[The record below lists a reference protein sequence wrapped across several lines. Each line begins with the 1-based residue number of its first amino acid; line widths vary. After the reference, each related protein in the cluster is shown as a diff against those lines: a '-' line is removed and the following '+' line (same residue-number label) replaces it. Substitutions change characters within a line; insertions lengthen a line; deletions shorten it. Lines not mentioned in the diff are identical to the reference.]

1 MNRYFKFSLF
11 LVALMTTLPFAIP
24 DAQAQEGYGWGGR
37 DVVFVTPDGQILDYL
52 PRNIM
57 YARDPRGKRVL
68 IDRYGNV
75 VATEMRSDRYFPRRP
90 SRQGNDGYYADEGYA
105 DQRYPDGGYDDR
117 YAERGPVTGSIQQYG
132 SVEREPLDDQPM
144 PDAYGRSNS
153 QSDTDYASIEQLPPA
168 NERSAPEE
176 PVITLNN
183 KSKPEIV
190 ALQVFLDRQG
200 VSPGVIDGHM
210 GSNVSKAI
218 YAYQQMTGEKLDPN
232 DTDGILE
239 QLRMSGGLPVI
250 SYTITPTD
258 AAGPY
263 VAEIPE
269 DYSQKA
275 QLSSLGYTSTTEM
288 LAERFHMDENFLKEM
303 NPGADFTV
311 PGTIIKVVNPGS
323 PKSGSVAR
331 IIADK
336 GRKQV
341 FAYDATGAL
350 IAAYPASIG
359 STDTP
364 SPSGTVTV
372 ERVAFNPGYT
382 YNPKIN
388 FQQGSNDKILNIPPG
403 PNGPVGTVW
412 MALSKPT
419 YGIHGTPDPTRI
431 GRTQSHGCIR
441 LTNWDATELAK
452 MVTPGVTVE
461 FVD

>member
-1 MNRYFKFSLF
+1 VNRFMKSALSLS
-11 LVALMTTLPFAIP
+11 ALLLALAAFTPQQA
-24 DAQAQEGYGWGGR
+24 DAQQYGR
-37 DVVFVTPDGQILDYL
+37 NRSDIVLVTPTGEILEYVPPGRGFVYAHDY
-52 PRNIM
+52 
-57 YARDPRGKRVL
+57 RGNRVL
-68 IDRYGNV
+68 IDRYGNI
-75 VATEMRSDRYFPRRP
+75 VATEMRAR
-90 SRQGNDGYYADEGYA
+90 GYYSPRTNREVYNDAYNNDPYYS
-105 DQRYPDGGYDDR
+105 DDNRYGDTR
-117 YAERGPVTGSIQQYG
+117 YSERGPVTGSIPQ
-132 SVEREPLDDQPM
+132 D
-144 PDAYGRSNS
+144 
-153 QSDTDYASIEQLPPA
+153 ASIERRPLDQAYPGDPQGQDDYAAVEPDQQIPPA
-168 NERSAPEE
+168 DEPRAAPQD
-176 PVITLNN
+176 PVITLKD

-190 ALQVFLDRQG
+190 ALQVFLDRAG

-210 GSNVSKAI
+210 GSNVTKAI
-218 YAYQQMTGEKLDPN
+218 YAYEQMTGTKLDPN
-232 DTDGILE
+232 NTDAILE
-239 QLRMSGGLPVI
+239 ELRMNGGLPVVN
-250 SYTITPTD
+250 YTITDAD

-263 VAEIPE
+263 VAQIPE

-275 QLSSLGYTSTTEM
+275 LLPSLAYTTVTEA

-303 NPGADFTV
+303 NPGADFTI
-311 PGTIIKVVNPGS
+311 PGTVIKVVNPGANKTGAVS
-323 PKSGSVAR
+323 K
-331 IIADK
+331 ILADK

-341 FAYDATGAL
+341 FAYDDAGNL
-350 IAAYPASIG
+350 VAAYPASIG

-388 FQQGSNDKILNIPPG
+388 FQQGANDKILDIPPG

-419 YGIHGTPDPTRI
+419 YGIHGTPDPSRI

-452 MVTPGVTVE
+452 MVKPGVTVE

>member
-1 MNRYFKFSLF
+1 MNRFLKSALSLSAMF
-11 LVALMTTLPFAIP
+11 LALAGVTPQQA
-24 DAQAQEGYGWGGR
+24 DAQQYGR
-37 DVVFVTPDGQILDYL
+37 NRSDIVLVTPSGEILDYV
-52 PRNIM
+52 PSGRGFV
-57 YARDPRGKRVL
+57 YAHDYRGNRVL
-68 IDRYGNV
+68 IDRYGNI
-75 VATEMRSDRYFPRRP
+75 VATEMRAR
-90 SRQGNDGYYADEGYA
+90 GYYSPRTNQEVYNDADSNDPY
-105 DQRYPDGGYDDR
+105 YPDGNSYGDTR
-117 YAERGPVTGSIQQYG
+117 YSERGPVTGSIPQDAAI
-132 SVEREPLDDQPM
+132 ERRQLEDQPY
-144 PDAYGRSNS
+144 PGDQQG
-153 QSDTDYASIEQLPPA
+153 QDDYAAVEPDQQFPPA
-168 NERSAPEE
+168 DQPRQAPQE
-176 PVITLNN
+176 PVITLKD

-190 ALQVFLDRQG
+190 ALQVFLDRAG

-210 GSNVSKAI
+210 GSNVTKAI
-218 YAYQQMTGEKLDPN
+218 YAYEQMTGTKLDPN
-232 DTDGILE
+232 NTDAILE
-239 QLRMSGGLPVI
+239 ELRMNGGLPVVN
-250 SYTITPTD
+250 YTITDAD

-263 VAEIPE
+263 VAQIPE

-275 QLSSLGYTSTTEM
+275 LLPSLAYTSVTEA

-303 NPGADFTV
+303 NPGADFTI
-311 PGTIIKVVNPGS
+311 PGTVIKVVNPGGN
-323 PKSGSVAR
+323 KAGTVAK
-331 IIADK
+331 ILADK

-341 FAYDATGAL
+341 FAYDDAGNL
-350 IAAYPASIG
+350 VAAYPASIG

-388 FQQGSNDKILNIPPG
+388 FQQGANDRILDIPPG

-419 YGIHGTPDPTRI
+419 YGIHGTPDPSRI

-452 MVTPGVTVE
+452 MVKPGVTVE

>member
-1 MNRYFKFSLF
+1 MNRFMKSAFSLSAM
-11 LVALMTTLPFAIP
+11 LLALAAFTPQRA
-24 DAQAQEGYGWGGR
+24 DAQQYGR
-37 DVVFVTPDGQILDYL
+37 NRSDIVLVTPSGEILDYV
-52 PRNIM
+52 PPGRGFV
-57 YARDPRGKRVL
+57 YAQDYRGNRVL
-68 IDRYGNV
+68 IDRYGNII
-75 VATEMRSDRYFPRRP
+75 ATEMRAR
-90 SRQGNDGYYADEGYA
+90 GYYSPRTTREASNAPYNDDPY
-105 DQRYPDGGYDDR
+105 YPDGNGYGDTR
-117 YAERGPVTGSIQQYG
+117 YSERGPVTGSIPRD
-132 SVEREPLDDQPM
+132 VAIERQPLEEQ
-144 PDAYGRSNS
+144 AYPGDP
-153 QSDTDYASIEQLPPA
+153 QGQDDYAAIEPDQQIPPA
-168 NERSAPEE
+168 DEPRQAPQE
-176 PVITLNN
+176 PVITLKD

-190 ALQVFLDRQG
+190 ALQVFLDRAG

-210 GSNVSKAI
+210 GSNVTKAI
-218 YAYQQMTGEKLDPN
+218 NAYEQMTGTKLDPN
-232 DTDGILE
+232 NTDAILE
-239 QLRMSGGLPVI
+239 ELRMNGGLPVVN
-250 SYTITPTD
+250 YTITDAD

-263 VAEIPE
+263 VAQIPE

-275 QLSSLGYTSTTEM
+275 LLPSLAYTTVTEA

-303 NPGADFTV
+303 NPGADFSI
-311 PGTIIKVVNPGS
+311 PGTVIKVVNPGDN
-323 PKSGSVAR
+323 KKGAVAK
-331 IIADK
+331 ILADK

-341 FAYDATGAL
+341 FAYDDAGNL
-350 IAAYPASIG
+350 VAAYPASIG

-388 FQQGSNDKILNIPPG
+388 FQQGTNDKILDIPPG

-419 YGIHGTPDPTRI
+419 YGIHGTPDPSRI

-452 MVTPGVTVE
+452 MVKPGVTVE

>member
-1 MNRYFKFSLF
+1 VNRFMKSALSFSAML
-11 LVALMTTLPFAIP
+11 LALAAFTPQQA
-24 DAQAQEGYGWGGR
+24 DAQQYGR
-37 DVVFVTPDGQILDYL
+37 NRSDIVLVTPSGEILDYV
-52 PRNIM
+52 PPGRGFV
-57 YARDPRGKRVL
+57 YAQDYRGNRVL
-68 IDRYGNV
+68 IDRYGNII
-75 VATEMRSDRYFPRRP
+75 ATEMRAR
-90 SRQGNDGYYADEGYA
+90 GYYSPRTTREASNAPYNDDPYYSDGNGYG
-105 DQRYPDGGYDDR
+105 DTRYS
-117 YAERGPVTGSIQQYG
+117 ERGPVTGSIPRD
-132 SVEREPLDDQPM
+132 VAIERQPLEEQ
-144 PDAYGRSNS
+144 AYPGDP
-153 QSDTDYASIEQLPPA
+153 QGQDDYAAVEPDQQIPPA
-168 NERSAPEE
+168 DEPRQAPPE
-176 PVITLNN
+176 PVITLKD

-190 ALQVFLDRQG
+190 ALQVFLDRAG

-210 GSNVSKAI
+210 GSNVTKAI
-218 YAYQQMTGEKLDPN
+218 YAYEQMTGTKLDPN
-232 DTDGILE
+232 NTDAILE
-239 QLRMSGGLPVI
+239 ELRMNGGLPVVN
-250 SYTITPTD
+250 YTITDAD

-263 VAEIPE
+263 VAQIPE

-275 QLSSLGYTSTTEM
+275 LLPSLAYTTVTEA

-303 NPGADFTV
+303 NPGADFTI
-311 PGTIIKVVNPGS
+311 PGTVIKVVNPGDN
-323 PKSGSVAR
+323 KKGAVAK
-331 IIADK
+331 ILADK

-341 FAYDATGAL
+341 FAYDDAGNL
-350 IAAYPASIG
+350 VAAYPASIG

-388 FQQGSNDKILNIPPG
+388 FQQGTNDRILDIPPG

-419 YGIHGTPDPTRI
+419 YGIHGTPDPSRI

-452 MVTPGVTVE
+452 MVKPGVTVE